1 MSPSRNKAQLG
12 VRVSPE
18 AKEMAVARAKSVGK
32 TLNQYIEWLIRS
44 DCHENGVAPHARPV
58 VPGQLDLTEALTEM
72 EAEVAGVVAAP
83 TPAEVIIPQ
92 DSVDNLTRFQA
103 DCSMVAYHWKS
114 GPGNPCRRCGG
125 EI

>member
-1 MSPSRNKAQLG
+1 MSPSRNKVQLG

-18 AKEMAVARAKSVGK
+18 AKEMAAARAKAVGK
-32 TLNQYIEWLIRS
+32 TLNEYIEWLIRS
-44 DCHENGVAPHARPV
+44 DAHENGVADYARAVP

-72 EAEVAGVVAAP
+72 EAEAGAAP
-83 TPAEVIIPQ
+83 PPPVEVVPAA
-92 DSVDNLTRFQA
+92 DHVDTLQRFA
-103 DCSMVAYHWKS
+103 NDCSMAAYHWKS